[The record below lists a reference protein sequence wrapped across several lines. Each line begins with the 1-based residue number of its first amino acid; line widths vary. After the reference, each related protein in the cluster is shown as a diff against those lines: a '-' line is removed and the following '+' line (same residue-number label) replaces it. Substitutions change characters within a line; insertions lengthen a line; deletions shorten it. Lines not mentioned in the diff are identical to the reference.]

1 MALPAGETRIGA
13 QRQRRAGGSLARNRR
28 RRAEFRLRALTRRR
42 HLPLCQNRAMRKHP
56 LFCAGGRWRSCLA
69 AAFALSATL
78 AGPAAAA
85 ADVWVL
91 EIDGAIGPASADYF
105 IRSLEDAAEEGA
117 DLVVLRLDTPGGLDK
132 SMRDMIKVLLASEV
146 PVATYVSPNG
156 ARAASAGTYLMY
168 ASHIAAMAPAT
179 NIGSST
185 PVSIGGGGSPFPMPQ
200 APQPPQPAGDP
211 AEGSQ
216 DGEAEGTDDAASA
229 GEEEQGG
236 EAEPL
241 SGTAMERK
249 VVNDAVAYIR
259 GIAELRGRNA
269 DWAERTVR
277 EAANLPASEALE
289 RNVIDLVAANLDEL
303 LAALDGRV
311 VEVEG
316 RGEVTLDT
324 KSLQIT
330 RVEPDW
336 RYELLGV
343 ITDPNVAYIL
353 LMIGIYGLIFEFYN
367 PGTGVGGVVG
377 VICLLLGAYALQ
389 MLPVNYAG
397 LALIVVGICLLAA
410 EAFSPSFGVL
420 GIGGIAAFIIGSVIL
435 FDAELPGYRLSIP
448 VIVAVAA
455 TTGGLLVFALGAALK
470 ARRSA
475 VVSGSEAIV
484 GAEAVALED
493 FADGAGRVRALGEVW
508 RARSGTDVKEGER
521 MKVAQRDGFDLTVT
535 PKDGSG

>member
-1 MALPAGETRIGA
+1 
-13 QRQRRAGGSLARNRR
+13 
-28 RRAEFRLRALTRRR
+28 
-42 HLPLCQNRAMRKHP
+42 MRKHP
-56 LFCAGGRWRSCLA
+56 LPFLPILRLLPLLRRPCRTVALALA
-69 AAFALSATL
+69 AALV
-78 AGPAAAA
+78 GPAAAA
-85 ADVWVL
+85 TKVWVL

-105 IRSLEDAAEEGA
+105 IRSLEDAEEEGV
-117 DLVVLRLDTPGGLDK
+117 DLVILRLDTPGGLDK

-200 APQPPQPAGDP
+200 APQPQDP
-211 AEGSQ
+211 ADDSAEDGQ
-216 DGEAEGTDDAASA
+216 DGDAEG
-229 GEEEQGG
+229 EG
-236 EAEPL
+236 EATDESKPL
-241 SGTAMERK
+241 AGTAMERK

-269 DWAERTVR
+269 EWAERTVR

-303 LAALDGRV
+303 LAAVDGRV

-316 RGEVTLDT
+316 RGEVTLET
-324 KSLQIT
+324 ESLQIT
-330 RVEPDW
+330 QVAPDW
-336 RYELLGV
+336 RYEFLGI

-397 LALIVVGICLLAA
+397 LALIVVGVCLLAA

-448 VIVAVAA
+448 VIVGVAA
-455 TTGGLLVFALGAALK
+455 TTGGLLVFALGAALR
-470 ARRSA
+470 ARRA
-475 VVSGSEAIV
+475 TVVSGAEAIV

-493 FADGAGRVRALGEVW
+493 FTDGAGRVRALGEVW
-508 RARSGTDVKEGER
+508 RARSGTDLKKGAQV
-521 MKVAQRDGFDLTVT
+521 KVAERDGFDLTVT